1 MSLST
6 LQLAG
11 TGALV
16 LLAGSANAPQ
26 GSSLVLVSDVPA
38 PSRLDLNLDWKTKQT
53 ASDVLTDLLDV
64 DGIRVVADRSR
75 WDLPE
80 TLALRHDFASDS
92 LIHLYCTAGIDRAVF
107 LESPV
112 PSPASAL
119 SIRRERSVGM
129 MAEVGTS
136 LRLTE
141 RLDVETDLHWMDLGR
156 DARLVR
162 TDAGW
167 VGGDPVTLTLS
178 LVWRGK

>member
-38 PSRLDLNLDWKTKQT
+38 PSRLDLNLDWKTTQT

-119 SIRRERSVGM
+119 SIRRERSGSKLHQRDKTFFTDTTRL
-129 MAEVGTS
+129 ERSDEQCS
-136 LRLTE
+136 LCDSLTTE
-141 RLDVETDLHWMDLGR
+141 CLRRQL
-156 DARLVR
+156 
-162 TDAGW
+162 
-167 VGGDPVTLTLS
+167 
-178 LVWRGK
+178 